1 MAVLGEIGKGTTP
14 RFTCQTTCS
23 TGDIAAFE
31 LTIKS
36 GAVTITKDLADMTI
50 EDEHILYVDL
60 TQAETLTLSDEV
72 TYQYHYRLA
81 AEGGAATGFTGSSRI
96 YRRAVRELLSERETA
111 L

>member
-1 MAVLGEIGKGTTP
+1 MAVLGEIGRGTTP

-23 TGDIAAFE
+23 TGDIVALE

-36 GAVTITKDLADMTI
+36 GAVTITKTLTDMTV

-72 TYQYHYRLA
+72 TYQYHYRLYSDS
-81 AEGGAATGFTGSSRI
+81 GTDGFTGSSRI
-96 YRRAVRELLSERETA
+96 YSRHVRELLSGRATA